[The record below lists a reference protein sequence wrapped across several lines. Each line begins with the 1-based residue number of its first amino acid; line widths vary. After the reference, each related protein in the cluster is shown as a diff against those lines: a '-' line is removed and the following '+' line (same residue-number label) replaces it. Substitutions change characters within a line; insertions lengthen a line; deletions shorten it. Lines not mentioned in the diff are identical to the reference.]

1 MMASSAPLSTLEVG
15 DIHLTWL
22 PDGIH
27 HVRALQQY
35 TNGSPEFWQAHSEY
49 IDENDWL
56 VMSIGGLLVRTGG
69 KNILIDTGFGPRA
82 VEDIGPMSGGAHQGD
97 LYGGE
102 LLRSLAAAGLT
113 PGDVDVVVLSHL
125 HPDHIGWASTV
136 DADGRHTP
144 TFSRADHLVGD
155 VEWDYWSNGPEAGTP
170 RAPSVGELEAM
181 ASRLTLLDGAS
192 TPAPGLTV
200 MPTPGHTPGHL
211 SFVVS
216 SGEERVIVL
225 GDAIHCPAEMTAP
238 EMDFVFDVDYELAR
252 RTKAMLVRELEQPG
266 THLAGGHFADAVFG
280 RLLRGSVQRSV
291 SPGVAAP
298 ASRGVRG

>member
-1 MMASSAPLSTLEVG
+1 MMATSAPLSTLEVG
-15 DIHLTWL
+15 DVHLTWL

-35 TNGSPEFWQAHSEY
+35 TNGSPEFWEVHSEY

-56 VMSIGGLLVRTGG
+56 VMSIGGLLVQTAG
-69 KNILIDTGFGPRA
+69 KNVLIDTGFGPRA
-82 VEDIGPMSGGAHQGD
+82 VEDIGPLSGGAHQGD

-102 LLRSLAAAGLT
+102 LLRSLTTAGLT
-113 PGDVDVVVLSHL
+113 PGDIDMVVLSHL

-136 DADGRHTP
+136 DADGRLTP
-144 TFSRADHLVGD
+144 TFPRADYLVGD
-155 VEWDYWSNGPEAGTP
+155 VEWDYWSNGPESGTP
-170 RAPSVGELEAM
+170 RAPSVVELGAM

-216 SGEERVIVL
+216 AGEERVIVL
-225 GDAIHCPAEMTAP
+225 GDAIHCPAEMTAL
-238 EMDFVFDVDYELAR
+238 EMDFVFDVDHALAR
-252 RTKAMLVRELEQPG
+252 RTKEMLVRELEQPG
-266 THLAGGHFADAVFG
+266 THLAGGHFPDAVFG
-280 RLLRGSVQRSV
+280 RLLRGSVQRST

-298 ASRGVRG
+298 DSRG